1 MCWLS
6 FTTRPKGLACAVDPI
21 CTPAT
26 TFREPPKDVVLS
38 VGLLSATA
46 LRRKAGRPLKY
57 GMRPAGSH
65 HREATKHPMD
75 LGDVDAANG
84 HLSAARAF
92 YMSNWTTT
100 RWSTSI
106 CSRPCRSA
114 LDANPQAMRQPRE
127 TVEHPFGTIKARKGA
142 THFVTK
148 AVPKVAA
155 EMALAVLAYNLTCV
169 MNTVGTNPL
178 MAALA
183 G

>member
-1 MCWLS
+1 
-6 FTTRPKGLACAVDPI
+6 
-21 CTPAT
+21 
-26 TFREPPKDVVLS
+26 
-38 VGLLSATA
+38 
-46 LRRKAGRPLKY
+46 
-57 GMRPAGSH
+57 
-65 HREATKHPMD
+65 MD